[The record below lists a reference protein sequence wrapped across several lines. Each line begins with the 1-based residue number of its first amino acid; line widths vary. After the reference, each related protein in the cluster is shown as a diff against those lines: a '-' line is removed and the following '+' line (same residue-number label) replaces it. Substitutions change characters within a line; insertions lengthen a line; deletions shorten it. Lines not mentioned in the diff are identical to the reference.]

1 MKSLNAK
8 SSFYILEALGHKFIF
23 WRRAELRS
31 KTAVIVA
38 LVLIAVFLL
47 ALPYLEL
54 LDSNDLVLA
63 GQDFEIDILNVLTVF
78 GICVV
83 LLLRLLAFLPS
94 FRTNLRALIQ
104 LFHAHV
110 AIVYREVLVLFVV
123 PDRLPVSFCDPFP
136 LLI

>member
-1 MKSLNAK
+1 
-8 SSFYILEALGHKFIF
+8 LEES
-23 WRRAELRS
+23 ELRAR
-31 KTAVIVA
+31 TAVIVA
-38 LVLIAVFLL
+38 LVLLATFLL

-54 LDSNDLVLA
+54 LDSNDIALV

-104 LFHAHV
+104 SFHV
-110 AIVYREVLVLFVV
+110 RVLIIYREVLVLFVV
-123 PDRLPVSFCDPFP
+123 PDRLSVPLCDPFP

>member
-1 MKSLNAK
+1 
-8 SSFYILEALGHKFIF
+8 
-23 WRRAELRS
+23 LRS

-38 LVLIAVFLL
+38 LALIAGFLL

-54 LDSNDLVLA
+54 LDSNDLATV
-63 GQDFEIDILNVLTVF
+63 GQDFEIDILNVLTIF

-94 FRTNLRALIQ
+94 FRTKLRALVQ
-104 LFHAHV
+104 LFRARV
-110 AIVYREVLVLFVV
+110 AIIYREVLVLFVV

>member
-1 MKSLNAK
+1 M
-8 SSFYILEALGHKFIF
+8 
-23 WRRAELRS
+23 RA

-38 LVLIAVFLL
+38 LTLLAAFLL

-54 LDSNDLVLA
+54 LDSNDLALV

-83 LLLRLLAFLPS
+83 ILLRLLAFLPS
-94 FRTNLRALIQ
+94 FRTNLRALVQSYLVRALI
-104 LFHAHV
+104 
-110 AIVYREVLVLFVV
+110 ICRKVLMLSVV
-123 PDRLPVSFCDPFP
+123 PDRLPVSLCDPFP

>member
-1 MKSLNAK
+1 M
-8 SSFYILEALGHKFIF
+8 
-23 WRRAELRS
+23 RA

-38 LVLIAVFLL
+38 LTLLAVFLL

-94 FRTNLRALIQ
+94 FRTNLRALVQ
-104 LFHAHV
+104 LFHV
-110 AIVYREVLVLFVV
+110 RVLIICRKVLVLFVV
-123 PDRLPVSFCDPFP
+123 PDRLPVSLCDPFP